1 MKRWL
6 LPLSLAAVFSVLVP
20 RGTSAPAIAAAP
32 QAVPCPNVLPHE
44 PIVIYDVNGFTLAGP
59 LDLQMTV
66 YGSGLA
72 RLSTT
77 NAHNGEGKS
86 QMTTVS
92 QAEASRLL
100 VALAKHGAFE
110 LCDDPSFVSDMPMS
124 TLTVMKPD
132 TTVRAHTYSWWVA
145 QGPYGAPEQVLLDFI
160 SSAFPNF

>member
-6 LPLSLAAVFSVLVP
+6 LPLCLAAVFSVLTL
-20 RGTSAPAIAAAP
+20 RGTGAPAMAAAP
-32 QAVPCPNVLPHE
+32 LAAPCPNVLPHE
-44 PIVIYDVNGFTLAGP
+44 PIVVYDVNGYTLAGP
-59 LDLQMTV
+59 LDLQLTV

-77 NAHNGEGKS
+77 NANNGEGKS
-86 QMTTVS
+86 QITTVS
-92 QAEASRLL
+92 QAAANDLLGLL
-100 VALAKHGAFE
+100 VKRGAFE

-132 TTVRAHTYSWWVA
+132 TSVRAHTYSWWVG
-145 QGPYGAPEQVLLDFI
+145 QGAYGPPEQVLVDFI